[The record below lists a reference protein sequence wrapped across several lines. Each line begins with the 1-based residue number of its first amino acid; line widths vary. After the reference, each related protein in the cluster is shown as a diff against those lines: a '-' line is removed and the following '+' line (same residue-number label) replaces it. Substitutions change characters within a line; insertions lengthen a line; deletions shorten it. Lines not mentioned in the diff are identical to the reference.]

1 MAVRTPPATTPR
13 PRLDQ
18 RQQQEGARVTAGTT
32 SIRAV
37 PDGVIIRQGS
47 AEVKIWKH
55 QLLTFTD
62 FAVDW
67 FEQLERRSEQE
78 DEEQ

>member
-1 MAVRTPPATTPR
+1 M
-13 PRLDQ
+13 
-18 RQQQEGARVTAGTT
+18 TAGTT

>member
-1 MAVRTPPATTPR
+1 M
-13 PRLDQ
+13 
-18 RQQQEGARVTAGTT
+18 AGTT

-55 QLLTFTD
+55 QIAAFTQY
-62 FAVDW
+62 ATKW
-67 FEQLERRSEQE
+67 AEQLEIGRASCRERV
-78 DEEQ
+78 